1 MGSYSIKKYA
11 TESPSFPKSENSA
24 PGSYSYPTFA
34 DLPASGSTP
43 GNTAFIVATNRL
55 YIWSGVGWY
64 LIATVTNASP
74 TAITGVDGAYT
85 LAIDGTATTI
95 TAVSTD
101 PEGFTLT
108 WSYAVSSG
116 SLGSTA
122 TVSQAD
128 NVFTITPSTNSAHE
142 GTFSLTFSVTDGING
157 VVSAVSSFTL
167 SLPSDSL
174 L

>member
-1 MGSYSIKKYA
+1 MGSYSRKRYA
-11 TESPSFPKSENSA
+11 TESASFPKSASSA
-24 PGSYSYPTFA
+24 PGSYSYATFA

-43 GNTAFIVATNRL
+43 GNTAFVVATNKL

-74 TAITGVDGAYT
+74 TAITGVSDTYA
-85 LAIDGTATTI
+85 LATDGTATTI

-101 PEGFTLT
+101 PEGFSLT

-128 NVFTITPSTNSAHE
+128 NVFTITPSTDIANV
-142 GTFSLTFSVTDGING
+142 GTFS
-157 VVSAVSSFTL
+157 
-167 SLPSDSL
+167 
-174 L
+174 